1 MFGEVFIQLDASV
14 CVAVEEVAFVAVDA
28 PRELVDAPQAI
39 KNSLY
44 ICMNVQRE
52 TEREKLIFNTQ
63 GACGLRVIV
72 LGGRRRTFITI
83 QKGHTHLR
91 A

>member
-39 KNSLY
+39 KNSL
-44 ICMNVQRE
+44 CMY
-52 TEREKLIFNTQ
+52 ERVCTHIEVHIQHTQ

-72 LGGRRRTFITI
+72 FGGRRRTFITI

>member
-39 KNSLY
+39 KNSL
-44 ICMNVQRE
+44 CMYGRVCTHTEVHIHHTQRA
-52 TEREKLIFNTQ
+52 
-63 GACGLRVIV
+63 GWLRVIV
-72 LGGRRRTFITI
+72 LEGA
-83 QKGHTHLR
+83 HS
-91 A
+91 